1 MMRRAAVLAA
11 GLALAG
17 AAVAQET
24 PAVDDVPAGDGA
36 IVGRVV
42 HGGTGAGVAGA
53 DVVIYAIAPDGRPGV
68 RRGQSGAEGA
78 FRFDGL
84 GTAPGTAYL
93 LGARYQDV
101 PFVGERVAFEPD
113 QTERTTTL
121 TVHERTG
128 DPAAV
133 EVSEVTLRLA
143 RIGEEL
149 AVAEIYRLRNPSDRV
164 FFLRGDE
171 RGADTRPALHALLP
185 EGVLRFALPYAAM
198 PEGLIR
204 EDRDVRFYGPVY
216 PGEQELGFTY
226 TLPAPEGDQVLAKR
240 WPTGAERAVLL
251 IPEGLEASA
260 PGFSAGE
267 DRQVDGQRHRS
278 LELAGLAPGSR
289 TRLALR
295 LPATLRDPDAVAL
308 SHVRSFLEL
317 DDTALQVSEE
327 YHLEVD
333 GGQPVVGSE
342 TEPLLR
348 IPIPPEARDVR
359 YGAAAFPSGIATAGG
374 DLVVAGPVPPGASR
388 VDVRYRL
395 PADANPVRFE
405 RRYGRPVPTV
415 SLYVAD
421 TGLELRSERLHRRRP
436 VKAQERLYMHFEAFH
451 VAADEPV
458 DATLAPLTRT
468 GPLGRGARIAFVL
481 AAASA
486 LALFLAAPLRSGAR
500 GKERSPADDTDR
512 DEREALYAA
521 LRDLEH
527 DFETGKLSQEDFA
540 RMRDELRAR
549 AASLLRAERSAEAAP
564 AADERKAT
572 SCGACG
578 AEPPQSARFCPQC
591 GAPLADGPGAA
602 A

>member
-17 AAVAQET
+17 GAVAQET
-24 PAVDDVPAGDGA
+24 PAGDDVPVGDGA

-78 FRFDGL
+78 FRFEGVSTD
-84 GTAPGTAYL
+84 PGTAYL
-93 LGARYQDV
+93 FGARYQEV
-101 PFVGERVAFEPD
+101 PFVGERLAFEPG
-113 QTERTTTL
+113 QTERSTTL
-121 TVHERTG
+121 TVHERTR
-128 DPAAV
+128 DPSAV
-133 EVSEVTLRLA
+133 EVAEVTLRLA
-143 RIGEEL
+143 RIGQEL

-164 FFLRGDE
+164 FFLRDDE
-171 RGADTRPALHALLP
+171 RGAGTRPALHALLP
-185 EGVLRFALPYAAM
+185 EGVLRFALPYAAV
-198 PEGLIR
+198 PEGLLR
-204 EDRDVRFYGPVY
+204 DGRDVRFYGPVY

-226 TLPAPEGDQVLAKR
+226 TLPAREGDQALAKR
-240 WPTGAERAVLL
+240 WPTGATRAVLL
-251 IPEGLEASA
+251 IPDGLEASA
-260 PGFSAGE
+260 PDFRAGE
-267 DRQVDGQRHRS
+267 DRQVDGQRHRT

-289 TRLALR
+289 TRLALQ
-295 LPATLRDPDAVAL
+295 LPATVRDPDAVAL
-308 SHVRSFLEL
+308 AHVRSFLEL
-317 DDTALQVSEE
+317 DDAALQVSEE
-327 YHLEVD
+327 YHLEVA

-359 YGAAAFPSGIATAGG
+359 YGAASFPSGIASAGG

-395 PADANPVRFE
+395 PADATPVHFE

-451 VAADEPV
+451 VAADERV
-458 DATLAPLTRT
+458 DATLAPLARTRS
-468 GPLGRGARIAFVL
+468 LGRGARVAFVL
-481 AAASA
+481 AAAAA
-486 LALFLAAPLRSGAR
+486 LALFLAAPLRPGVR
-500 GKERSPADDTDR
+500 VTERSPADDTAR
-512 DEREALYAA
+512 DERNALYAA

-540 RMRDELRAR
+540 RMRDELRGR
-549 AASLLRAERSAEAAP
+549 AASLLRAERSAEASPPAEP
-564 AADERKAT
+564 AAT
-572 SCGACG
+572 PCGACG
-578 AEPPQSARFCPQC
+578 AEPPPSARFCSHC
-591 GAPLADGPGAA
+591 GAPLADGPGATA
-602 A
+602 